1 MADHF
6 NDLFA
11 SIGKTFADKIPK
23 SKYSYEKYLNN
34 TILSS
39 YSFQTI
45 EQGTVKNILDQMKPK
60 TSSGDD
66 GISMK
71 LLKQI
76 SEPLI
81 PSLTILINQSL
92 VTGIF
97 PHEMKLAKVLPLIKK
112 TKRV

>member
-1 MADHF
+1 
-6 NDLFA
+6 
-11 SIGKTFADKIPK
+11 
-23 SKYSYEKYLNN
+23 
-34 TILSS
+34 
-39 YSFQTI
+39 
-45 EQGTVKNILDQMKPK
+45 MKPK

-71 LLKQI
+71 LLKKI

-112 TKRV
+112 PNVFDIGNFRPISLLSSLSKILEKCVFNQVYLYFEENIVRALA